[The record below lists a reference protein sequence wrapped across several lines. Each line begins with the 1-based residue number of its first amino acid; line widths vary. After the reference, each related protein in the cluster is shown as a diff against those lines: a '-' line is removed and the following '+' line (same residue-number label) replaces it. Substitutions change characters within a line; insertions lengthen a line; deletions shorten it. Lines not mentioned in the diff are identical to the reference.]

1 MANYFRKLNR
11 NKNYVNHYSLNGLL
25 VLVYT
30 MTLMFE
36 THGSSLE
43 TESNNTSCSNEMTCN
58 KCTVNAQCSWF
69 LAQQK
74 CEENIFKNV
83 STLIASK
90 IEECPQFKVNKKYE
104 FNNLFI
110 DLKYIIKVSNDL
122 VGFMNYLRISLVH
135 VRRSL
140 MNNETIMIDRT
151 NDDDLLKFSIRT
163 YKKFLNKPSITEF
176 IFIEFNNVMLRFDNV
191 VDHYATIYNRYDNV
205 CIDGNLKFCKTC
217 AWNYNG
223 YFNYLKWCS
232 RNNICEGR
240 NQQYLKHKT
249 QFDLFKLTN
258 NEAYVTNN
266 CPEFNVTAVNPLSGP
281 DTGGTALTITVKNNW
296 ILLENQTITVKVA
309 GTACTNLRLSRFNT
323 ITCTTS
329 PWVNTPEGT
338 PALGPILVKYWS
350 DKGATI
356 TIESSQRFQFIALP
370 TCGAPS
376 PVLDADQQLRGLESG
391 DTIVPV
397 RGVHFVKPCVASSAR
412 LFVVL
417 PNGTMQFA
425 SSYCDIPV
433 NDTYMVCRSPRVE
446 RRVLEDGDSSVE
458 GLMLNFGLNMMNFIG
473 NQSLS
478 VGGPSHGFHV
488 LFDPML
494 LNFDVINSTG
504 SVIFY
509 GRYLNHLQSD
519 VILIQLPNSSATD
532 CESAP
537 HCEVVV
543 GCKNVTF
550 SQQHITCEPNV
561 TIVSAATSLA
571 KISVTI
577 SDSLSYTVLNRS
589 PSPDSPNFSGPNQ
602 LFTLSGWFQAIIALF
617 TSSLIVCTLV
627 CCLKSKNRYDLTK
640 TVGYPL
646 VASMY
651 DTHTR

>member
-1 MANYFRKLNR
+1 
-11 NKNYVNHYSLNGLL
+11 
-25 VLVYT
+25 
-30 MTLMFE
+30 MFE
-36 THGSSLE
+36 THSSTLE
-43 TESNNTSCSNEMTCN
+43 TESNNTSCSNAMTCN
-58 KCTVNAQCSWF
+58 KCTVNAQCIWS
-69 LAQQK
+69 LAQQN
-74 CEENIFKNV
+74 CEEKILKNF

-90 IEECPQFKVNKKYE
+90 IEECPQFIVNRKYE

-122 VGFMNYLRISLVH
+122 VGFMNYLRTSLVH

-140 MNNETIMIDRT
+140 IYSEIIRVDQT
-151 NDDDLLKFSIRT
+151 NDGLLIFSIRT
-163 YKKFLNKPSITEF
+163 FKVFLNKPSITEF
-176 IFIEFNNVMLRFDNV
+176 IFIEFNKVMLRFNNV
-191 VDHYATIYNRYDNV
+191 VDHYATIYNRNDNK
-205 CIDGNLKFCKTC
+205 CIDENFKYCATC
-217 AWNYNG
+217 AWSYNG

-232 RNNICEGR
+232 HNNTCEGR
-240 NQQYLKHKT
+240 NKQYLKHKT
-249 QFDLFKLTN
+249 QIDLFKWTN

-266 CPEFNVTAVNPLSGP
+266 CPEINVTAVNPLSGP
-281 DTGGTALTITVKNNW
+281 ETGGTAVTITVKNHW
-296 ILLENQTITVKVA
+296 ILSENQVITVNMA
-309 GTACTNLRLSRFNT
+309 GASCTNLRVSGPEA

-329 PWVNTPEGT
+329 SWMNTTEGT
-338 PALGPILVKYWS
+338 PTLGPILVKYWS

-356 TIESSQRFQFIALP
+356 TIESSQRFQFSALP
-370 TCGAPS
+370 TCGSPS
-376 PVLDADQQLRGLESG
+376 PVLDADQQLRALESG

-397 RGVHFVKPCVASSAR
+397 LGVHFVKPCVASSAR

-446 RRVLEDGDSSVE
+446 RRVLEDRNSPVE
-458 GLMLNFGLNMMNFIG
+458 GLMLNFGLNVMNFVG

-478 VGGPSHGFHV
+478 VEGPSHGFHV
-488 LFDPML
+488 LFDPVL
-494 LNFDVINSTG
+494 LDFNIINSTG

-519 VILIQLPNSSATD
+519 VILIQFPNSSATG
-532 CESAP
+532 CETAP

-561 TIVSAATSLA
+561 TIVSAATSLT
-571 KISVTI
+571 KMLVTI

-589 PSPDSPNFSGPNQ
+589 PPPDLPNFFGPDQ
-602 LFTLSGWFQAIIALF
+602 LSTLSGWFQASIAF
-617 TSSLIVCTLV
+617 FMSFLIVYALA
-627 CCLKSKNRYDLTK
+627 CCLKTKNRYDLTK

-646 VASMY
+646 VASTRLQ
-651 DTHTR
+651 DTNTH

>member
-1 MANYFRKLNR
+1 
-11 NKNYVNHYSLNGLL
+11 
-25 VLVYT
+25 
-30 MTLMFE
+30 MFE
-36 THGSSLE
+36 THSSSLE
-43 TESNNTSCSNEMTCN
+43 TELNNTSCSNVMTCN
-58 KCTVNAQCSWF
+58 KCTVNAQCTWF

-74 CEENIFKNV
+74 CEEKIFKNV

-90 IEECPQFKVNKKYE
+90 KEECPQFKVNKKYE

-110 DLKYIIKVSNDL
+110 NLKYIIKVSNDL
-122 VGFMNYLRISLVH
+122 VGFMNYLRISFVH

-140 MNNETIMIDRT
+140 MYNESIMINQT
-151 NDDDLLKFSIRT
+151 NDGLLKFSIRT
-163 YKKFLNKPSITEF
+163 YKKFLNKPSIIEF

-191 VDHYATIYNRYDNV
+191 VDHYATIYNRYNNE
-205 CIDGNLKFCKTC
+205 CIDENIKYCKTC

-232 RNNICEGR
+232 HNNTCEGR

-249 QFDLFKLTN
+249 QFDLFKWTN

-266 CPEFNVTAVNPLSGP
+266 CPEINVTAVNPLSGP
-281 DTGGTALTITVKNNW
+281 DTGGTAVTITIKNHW
-296 ILLENQTITVKVA
+296 ILSENQVITVKVA
-309 GTACTNLRLSRFNT
+309 GTVCTDLRVSGPET

-329 PWVNTPEGT
+329 PWVNTTEGT
-338 PALGPILVKYWS
+338 PTLGPILVKYWS
-350 DKGATI
+350 DKGAAI

-370 TCGAPS
+370 TCGTPS
-376 PVLDADQQLRGLESG
+376 PVLDTDQQIRGLESG

-412 LFVVL
+412 LFIVL

-446 RRVLEDGDSSVE
+446 TRVLEDGDSSVE
-458 GLMLNFGLNMMNFIG
+458 GLMLNFGLNVMNFVG

-488 LFDPML
+488 LFDPVL
-494 LNFDVINSTG
+494 LDFDVINSTG

-519 VILIQLPNSSATD
+519 VILIQLPNSSETG

-571 KISVTI
+571 KMSVTI
-577 SDSLSYTVLNRS
+577 SDSLSYTVRNRS
-589 PSPDSPNFSGPNQ
+589 PPSDIPNFHGPDQ

-627 CCLKSKNRYDLTK
+627 CCLKTKNRYDLTK

-651 DTHTR
+651 DTHTH